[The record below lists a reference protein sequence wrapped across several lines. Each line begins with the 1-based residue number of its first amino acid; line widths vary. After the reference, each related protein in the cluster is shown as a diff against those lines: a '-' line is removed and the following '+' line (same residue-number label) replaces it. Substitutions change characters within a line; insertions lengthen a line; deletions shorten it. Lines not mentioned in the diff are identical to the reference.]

1 MGSLKVFVSLKM
13 SKSGRLVIFCIFIPI
28 FQVISN
34 TPYYENEYYDK
45 YYDYEYEEPETKEM
59 QEEYDLSELVKAW
72 KEYIKE
78 KNSKDNYECDPKDD
92 TYRTAD
98 VEQCD
103 RYVECNIKGEE
114 SVQLCPDGLVFDVKS
129 ERCDYPAKV
138 NCTGR
143 PLLQEPSPSKNC
155 PRANGFFPF
164 PANESC
170 QKFWDCR
177 EGKSYL
183 QVCPEAVIFDTHV
196 DACMTPDQARRP
208 DCKANKFL
216 GFECPTYK
224 PEETLR
230 FGNHDR
236 LPNPLNCQQFFSCLR
251 TGEPRLG
258 ACPRNTV
265 FSSRTGHCAD
275 PASVPGC
282 EDFWKEKLKD
292 SDEYAYYDG

>member
-1 MGSLKVFVSLKM
+1 MYKREFLVLAFFLVSL
-13 SKSGRLVIFCIFIPI
+13 LEVF
-28 FQVISN
+28 SN
-34 TPYYENEYYDK
+34 DPVYYYYDDE
-45 YYDYEYEEPETKEM
+45 YYDYEYKEPVMKKP
-59 QEEYDLSELVKAW
+59 QEDYDISELVKAW

-78 KNSKDNYECDPKDD
+78 KNTEEKDYECDPRDD
-92 TYRTAD
+92 SYRTPD
-98 VEQCD
+98 TKQCD

-114 SVQLCPDGLVFDVKS
+114 SVHLCPDGLVFDVKS

-143 PLLQEPSPSKNC
+143 PLLQTAKSSKNC
-155 PRANGFFPF
+155 PRSNGFFPF

-177 EGKSYL
+177 GGKGYL

-196 DACMTPDQARRP
+196 DACVTPDQAKRP

-265 FSSRTGHCAD
+265 FSFHTGHCAD
-275 PASVPGC
+275 PDTVPGC
-282 EDFWKEKLKD
+282 ENYWKEKLKD
-292 SDEYAYYDG
+292 SDDYAYYDG

>member
-1 MGSLKVFVSLKM
+1 MPII
-13 SKSGRLVIFCIFIPI
+13 IFYLFS
-28 FQVISN
+28 VNKEVTSN
-34 TPYYENEYYDK
+34 TQYYEDEYYDK
-45 YYDYEYEEPETKEM
+45 YYDYEYEEPKTKEK
-59 QEEYDLSELVKAW
+59 QEDYDLSELVKAW

-78 KNSKDNYECDPKDD
+78 KSSEDNYECDPQDD
-92 TYRTAD
+92 AYRTAD
-98 VEQCD
+98 MEQCD

-143 PLLQEPSPSKNC
+143 PLLQKPSPSKNC

-177 EGKSYL
+177 GGKSYL
-183 QVCPEAVIFDTHV
+183 QICPEAVIFDTHV
-196 DACMTPDQARRP
+196 DACVTPDQARRA

-216 GFECPTYK
+216 GFECPKYK
-224 PEETLR
+224 PEENLR

-236 LPNPLNCQQFFSCLR
+236 LSNPINCQQFFSCLR

-265 FSSRTGHCAD
+265 FSSKTGHCAD
-275 PASVPGC
+275 PASVQGC

-292 SDEYAYYDG
+292 SDDYAYYDG